1 MKFEGNR
8 DRRTVHVRE
17 MATYDAVPLTKSL
30 TLVVPV
36 YNESLRFE
44 LFASQLGDFIARCP
58 GGSELIFVDDGS
70 SDDTPELIERFIVDR
85 CEVPIRLLRRNHRG
99 KGAAVAVGLTS
110 ASSEMACFCDF
121 DLATPLDELVRIVAA
136 AEGMPI
142 LSIGSRGAVS
152 AQITRHQ
159 HRSREFL
166 GRAYNRLVQL
176 SLVPGIADTQCGA
189 KAAST
194 DIWARIIPVC
204 REEGFAWDVE
214 VIAVARMMGV
224 RVQEIGIEWR
234 HQEGTRVNLLG
245 DGARMV
251 CAVPRIRRNLI
262 SCARSRSSVSH
273 EGGAVFNDE
282 IAALLASNDS
292 THWWSRSKA
301 TFVSLLMRRY
311 APKDGWLVEIGS
323 GPSGVA
329 AMLGWAPDRT
339 LALEGNVELA
349 RETSRRDAV
358 AISAACDPARL
369 PIAESTASVVCLLDV
384 VEHLSDPI
392 PTIRGAARILAPEGK
407 LVVNV
412 PAHPRL
418 WCSADE
424 VVGHARRYTRK
435 ALREDLERGG
445 CEVLWVSHV
454 FSWLALPMW
463 FQRRAR
469 PAKEPHGV
477 GTPFIDALSMLLTR
491 IEWFIVSHRTLPIGA
506 SVLCIGARA
515 DRAGSAA
522 VKSI

>member
-1 MKFEGNR
+1 
-8 DRRTVHVRE
+8 

-36 YNESLRFE
+36 YNESLRFR
-44 LFASQLGDFIARCP
+44 LFANELGDFIARCP

-70 SDDTPELIERFIVDR
+70 SDDTPVLIEQFIVDR
-85 CEVPIRLLRRNHRG
+85 CEVSIRLLRRTHRG
-99 KGAAVAVGLTS
+99 KGAAVAVGLIS

-121 DLATPLDELVRIVAA
+121 DLSTPLDELVRIVAA

-166 GRAYNRLVQL
+166 GRTYNRLVQL
-176 SLVPGIADTQCGA
+176 YLVPGIADTQCGA

-194 DIWARIIPVC
+194 DIWARILPSC

-234 HQEGTRVNLLG
+234 HQEGSRVNLLG

-262 SCARSRSSVSH
+262 SCARSHSNVTH
-273 EGGAVFNDE
+273 DE
-282 IAALLASNDS
+282 SGLVDGEAAAPLAFDDS
-292 THWWSRSKA
+292 PHWWLRSKA
-301 TFVSLLMRRY
+301 VFVSLLIRHY
-311 APKDGWLVEIGS
+311 APKDGWFVEIGS
-323 GPSGVA
+323 SPTGVA

-339 LALEGNVELA
+339 LALKNNVELA

-358 AISAACDPARL
+358 IPLACDAARL
-369 PIAESTASVVCLLDV
+369 PIAGSTASVVCLLDV
-384 VEHLSDPI
+384 VAHLPDPI
-392 PTIRGAARILAPEGK
+392 PTIREAVRMLTPEGK
-407 LVVNV
+407 LVVSV
-412 PAHPRL
+412 SAHPHP
-418 WCSADE
+418 DG

-435 ALREDLERGG
+435 ALRKDLERGG
-445 CEVLWVSHV
+445 CEVLWISHV

-463 FQRRAR
+463 LRRRAR
-469 PAKEPHGV
+469 PTKEPHDV
-477 GTPFIDALSMLLTR
+477 GTPFIDALSVLLTR
-491 IEWFIVSHRTLPIGA
+491 IEWFIVSHRTLPIGT
-506 SVLCIGARA
+506 SVLCIAACA

-522 VKSI
+522 VEST